1 MRCLA
6 KSVKYVNGENEAI
19 ILPQKGI
26 CSIDM
31 KTPLIKTSGNL
42 TREEIIMTVDG
53 TSDGG

>member
-42 TREEIIMTVDG
+42 TSEEIIITVAG
-53 TSDGG
+53 MSEGG

>member
-1 MRCLA
+1 MRYLD

-26 CSIDM
+26 SSIDM

-42 TREEIIMTVDG
+42 TSEESIIAVAG
-53 TSDGG
+53 ISVGG